1 MSRQEEVKRFA
12 ENLTELE
19 VTFTDKLENKK
30 KVYKFYSYE
39 TFGKWIADNYDA
51 VDILEVVQSEE

>member
-1 MSRQEEVKRFA
+1 MSRQEEVKIFA

-39 TFGKWIADNYDA
+39 TFRKWIADNYDA